1 VSETTSARGRN
12 RTFYLL
18 FIREAFYQ

>member
-1 VSETTSARGRN
+1 VSETTSARGRS